1 MTQRVALIQDYLIVR
16 GGAERLLLS
25 LARVFPGAPIY
36 TSIYRPETTRP
47 EFAEMDVRP
56 LWSSRLPV
64 DRATYRPLVP
74 VYALAFEQLT
84 LEGFDVAFSLAGAFA
99 KGAGRR
105 AGTRVSMCLTPP
117 RFVWPVGVSSAP
129 AGRIESLGQSIMR
142 PGLRRIDL
150 AAARRVDAF
159 AAISNNVR
167 DRIRRFYG
175 RDATVIY
182 PPVEIEEFPRP
193 AGLVRD
199 GYLMV
204 GRLIAYKRFDDVIRL
219 MNKLKKPLTVIGTGP
234 DETRLRSI
242 AGPTVTFAG
251 YLPDAELAQAY
262 ASVHALIAPGEEDW
276 GLTILEANACG
287 CPVVAAARGGSMESV
302 VDGETGILYDPDDP
316 AGLESAI
323 QAFERK
329 SFPVATLRAHSE
341 RFSFSRFTSEVK
353 ALVHDAVSRKTDRP
367 KESVV
372 PQ

>member
-25 LARVFPGAPIY
+25 LAQVFPGAPIY

-74 VYALAFEQLT
+74 VYALAFEQLR
-84 LEGFDVAFSLAGAFA
+84 LEGIDVAFSLAGAFA
-99 KGAGRR
+99 KSAGRR

-117 RFVWPVGVSSAP
+117 RFVWPVGVSSTPSGA
-129 AGRIESLGQSIMR
+129 IEAVGQSIMR
-142 PGLRRIDL
+142 PWLRRVDL

-167 DRIRRFYG
+167 DRVRRFYG
-175 RDATVIY
+175 RDASVIY
-182 PPVEIEEFPRP
+182 PPVEIEKFPAP
-193 AGLVRD
+193 APQARE

-219 MNKLKKPLTVIGTGP
+219 MNKLRKPLTVIGTGP
-234 DETRLRSI
+234 DEMRLRSI
-242 AGPTVTFAG
+242 AGPTVKFAG
-251 YLPDAELAQAY
+251 YLPDAELARAY
-262 ASVHALIAPGEEDW
+262 ASARALIAPGEEDW

-302 VDGETGILYDPDDP
+302 TDGETGILYDPDDP
-316 AGLESAI
+316 AGLDNAI
-323 QAFERK
+323 SAFESQ
-329 SFPVATLRAHSE
+329 SFPIAKLRAHAE
-341 RFSFSRFTSEVK
+341 RFSAIRFKSEVLG
-353 ALVHDAVSRKTDRP
+353 LVEEAVSRKTNPSRNIVAP
-367 KESVV
+367 R
-372 PQ
+372 